1 MRPGGAVIEVIYDF
15 DARHA
20 PIIGIFPRLS
30 SIIGL
35 HHYTVFIGDGSGGL
49 DVVQLANDSAQFVS
63 QARLWEPVNVH

>member
-1 MRPGGAVIEVIYDF
+1 MKMQMFMRPGGVLVEVAYDF

-35 HHYTVFIGDGSGGL
+35 HHFTVYIRDTGL
-49 DVVQLANDSAQFVS
+49 DPVKLANETASFARK
-63 QARLWEPVNVH
+63 ARLWA